1 MLAKKPKLAPNN
13 RGKLSAWVMRIRLPA
28 RGKSHDRERPQ
39 VPFGVLILGQ
49 CGNGPGGGWGEK
61 DPVLRMPAGVQEPR
75 GLGIGSNDREQVR
88 GGGPDPGPFPEDGCR
103 DQAGAQADRS
113 RPERDNGG
121 GSRTRVEPGLL
132 GRCSD

>member
-13 RGKLSAWVMRIRLPA
+13 RGKLSAWVRQIPLPA

-49 CGNGPGGGWGEK
+49 CGNGPGCGGGEK
-61 DPVLRMPAGVQEPR
+61 DPVLGIAAGVQEP
-75 GLGIGSNDREQVR
+75 GGIGIGSNDREQVG

-103 DQAGAQADRS
+103 DQGGAQADRS
-113 RPERDNGG
+113 RPERGNGG
-121 GSRTRVEPGLL
+121 GSRTGVE
-132 GRCSD
+132 